1 MNMSIYGYSRI
12 AAITMIIALVINSA
26 SIGSGENNMSITEH
40 NKTTNSHNHEHMN
53 KANRLIDEKSPYLLQ
68 HAYNPVDWYPWG
80 EEAFNKAKEEDKP
93 IFLSIGYSTCHWCH
107 VMERE
112 SFEDPEVAK
121 AMNDAWISIKVDRE
135 ERPDIDQI
143 YMTVCQMMTGSGGWP
158 LNVIMTPDKKPFFA
172 GTYFPKKTVYGRIGM
187 MDLTAR
193 VKELWTEQRET
204 VMESVGKIMSALKQI
219 PTDIPGPALEPTV
232 MDKAF
237 NELSQRFDTIYGGFS
252 DSPKFPTPHNMTFL
266 LRYWKRTSEYRALE
280 MVEKTLKNMR
290 MGGIYDHIGYGFHR
304 YSTDREWLTPH
315 FEKMLYDQALMTMVY
330 TEAYQATANDRYK
343 KVAEEIIE
351 YVLRD
356 MTDSQGGFYSAEDAD
371 SEGEEGKFY
380 VWTKAELSEVLNE
393 QEANV
398 ATQVF
403 NVLPEGNYRDE
414 ATGKVTSANILHMK
428 KSMDELA
435 VQMNMDFEEF
445 KLILEEARSKLYK
458 IREKRVHPYKDDKV
472 LTDWNGLMI
481 AALAK
486 AGSVFDEPRYIKA
499 AQDASDFALEK
510 MRDSQ
515 GRLLHRYREGV
526 AGLAAHV
533 DDYAF
538 FIWGLLELYEA
549 GFNVE
554 YLKAAIELN
563 EIFMDDFWDE
573 SAGGFFFTSEH
584 GEDLLIR
591 KKEVYDGATP
601 SGNSVAALNLIRL
614 GKMTRRHEL
623 EDKAN
628 KLFKAFSGTVSQF
641 PSGFTQFLT
650 ALEFIFG
657 QSMEVVIVGDPNGSD
672 TKTMLRELQESFIPN
687 KVTLFNPTETDNS
700 AIVELARFTE
710 NQKSVGGK
718 ATAYV
723 CRKYACESPTTDP
736 KKMLE
741 LLGHK
746 NP

>member
-1 MNMSIYGYSRI
+1 
-12 AAITMIIALVINSA
+12 
-26 SIGSGENNMSITEH
+26 MSITKQK
-40 NKTTNSHNHEHMN
+40 NVTDNNSHGHSNQ
-53 KANRLIDEKSPYLLQ
+53 ANRLINEKSPYLLQ

-80 EEAFNKAKEEDKP
+80 EEAFDRAKKEDKP
-93 IFLSIGYSTCHWCH
+93 VFLSIGYSTCHWCH

-135 ERPDIDQI
+135 ERPDIDHI
-143 YMTVCQMMTGSGGWP
+143 YMTVCQMMTGAGGWP

-172 GTYFPKKTVYGRIGM
+172 GTYFPKQTVYGRIGM

-193 VKELWTEQRET
+193 VKELWTEQRDT

-219 PTDIPGPALEPTV
+219 PNDIPGPALEPTV
-232 MDKAF
+232 LDKAF
-237 NELSQRFDTIYGGFS
+237 AELSQRFDDTYGGFS
-252 DSPKFPTPHNMTFL
+252 DAPKFPTPHNMAFL
-266 LRYWKRTSEYRALE
+266 LRYWKRKSEYKALE
-280 MVEKTLKNMR
+280 MVEKTLTNMR

-315 FEKMLYDQALMTMVY
+315 FEKMLYDQALMTMIY
-330 TEAYQATANDRYK
+330 TEAYQATANDGYME
-343 KVAEEIIE
+343 VAEEIIE

-356 MTDSQGGFYSAEDAD
+356 MTDSAGGFYSAEDAD

-380 VWTKAELSEVLNE
+380 VWTKAELGEILDE
-393 QEANV
+393 QAANV
-398 ATQVF
+398 VVQVF
-403 NVLPEGNYRDE
+403 NILPEGNYRDE
-414 ATGKVTSANILHMK
+414 ATGKVTSANIPHMRRPLH
-428 KSMDELA
+428 ELA
-435 VQMNMDFEEF
+435 VEMNMDLEEM
-445 KLILEEARSKLYK
+445 KSILEKARKKLFESRK
-458 IREKRVHPYKDDKV
+458 KRIHPYKDDKV

-486 AGSVFDEPRYIKA
+486 AGRAFDKPRYIQA
-499 AQDASDFALEK
+499 AERASDFVLQK

-515 GRLLHRYREGV
+515 GRLLHRYRQGS
-526 AGLAAHV
+526 AGLTAHV

-549 GFNVE
+549 NFKVE

-563 EIFMDDFWDE
+563 DIFMEDFWDE
-573 SAGGFFFTSEH
+573 RAGGFFFTSEH

-614 GKMTRRHEL
+614 GKMTAKPEL

-628 KLFKAFSGTVSQF
+628 KVFEAFSGTVSQF
-641 PSGFTQFLT
+641 PSGFTQFLS
-650 ALEFIFG
+650 ALEFEFA
-657 QSMEVVIVGDPNGSD
+657 QSMEVVIVGEMDDPD
-672 TKTMLRELQESFIPN
+672 TKAMLGALRRSFVPN
-687 KVTLFNPTETDNS
+687 KVTLFNPMKTENS
-700 AIVELARFTE
+700 GLEEVAPFVA
-710 NQKSVGGK
+710 NQKSMGGK

-723 CRKYACESPTTDP
+723 CRNFACDLPTTDP
-736 KKMLE
+736 EKMLE
-741 LLGHK
+741 ILGHK